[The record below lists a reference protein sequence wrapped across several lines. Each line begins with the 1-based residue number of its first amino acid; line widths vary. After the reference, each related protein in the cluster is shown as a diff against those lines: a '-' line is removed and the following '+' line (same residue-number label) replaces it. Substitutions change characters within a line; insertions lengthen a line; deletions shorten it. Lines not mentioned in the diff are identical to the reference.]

1 MLKEDECLLKQV
13 KENNRLN
20 ILEQDWG
27 EIKPL
32 FPVTSGGLQPLMIP
46 ELMKIFGH
54 DIILQFGGGIH
65 AHPMGT
71 RAGALACRQ
80 ALEATLKGIFLK
92 EAAKKY
98 KELKAAINKWGLIK

>member
-20 ILEQDWG
+20 ILEQDLG

-32 FPVTSGGLQPLMIP
+32 FPVTSGGLQPTMIP
-46 ELMKIFGH
+46 ELMKIFGQ

-71 RAGALACRQ
+71 KAGAMACRQ
-80 ALEATLKGIFLK
+80 ALEATLEGISLK
-92 EAAKKY
+92 EAAQKH
-98 KELKAAINKWGLIK
+98 KELKSAMEKWR